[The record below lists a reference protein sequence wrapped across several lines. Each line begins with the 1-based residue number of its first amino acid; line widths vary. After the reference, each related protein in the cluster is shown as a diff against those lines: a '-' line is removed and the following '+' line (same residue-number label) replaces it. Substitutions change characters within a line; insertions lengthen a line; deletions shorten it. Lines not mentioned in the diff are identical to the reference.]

1 MDLWLVQVA
10 VKMIDKWRLD
20 EASLA
25 RVRREV
31 ALLKRLRHAH
41 IVRLYQV
48 IETDRLLYIVTELAA
63 NGEVFGAPCCPLPF
77 AHSFPHKLFLQ
88 IRSITHDFFYKYY
101 AYSYS
106 FTYPYGG

>member
-1 MDLWLVQVA
+1 
-10 VKMIDKWRLD
+10 MIDKLRLD
-20 EASLA
+20 AASLA

-63 NGEVFGAPCCPLPF
+63 NGEVFGALLCPALYL
-77 AHSFPHKLFLQ
+77 SIYRYDT
-88 IRSITHDFFYKYY
+88 IRYDALSY
-101 AYSYS
+101 ALINIALAMGSLEWRG
-106 FTYPYGG
+106 PGERPVDL